1 MKWIFSYILIAL
13 LNCVAYAQTPE
24 NFSYQGI
31 IRDNSNIPVGDREV
45 NVKILIKQ
53 GSSNGSSVYEELHS
67 TQTNANG
74 LISLQIG
81 SGNKIQGDFS
91 KIDWAHGPFFIESQ
105 TDPTGGSNYSLS
117 GISPML
123 SVPYA
128 LHAKSAQ
135 EFNGTIQA
143 AQIENISAYIN
154 GENSVFDGWDKNSND
169 DFSGNYEDLTN
180 KPAMYSREEIDQLF
194 TDINIQENTSQSLN
208 LEGNQLLISGGN
220 EVVFENWDMNAAD
233 DFSGD
238 YQDLQNKPDLFTG
251 NYEDLTNQPEIYTQV
266 EVNEL
271 IANIGDQ
278 NGISQSL
285 NLEGNQLLIS
295 GGNEVIFE
303 NWDMNA
309 ADDFSGDYQDL
320 INQPEIYTQVEVNE
334 LIANIGDQN
343 GISQSLNLEG
353 NQLLISGGNEVTFE
367 NWDMNAADDFSG
379 DYQDLIN
386 QPEIYTQVEVNE
398 LIANIG
404 DQNGI
409 SQSLNL
415 EGNQL
420 LISGGN
426 EVTFENWDMNAADD
440 FSGDYQDLINQPEI
454 YTQVEVNELIAN
466 IGDQNGISQSLNLK
480 GNQLLISGG
489 NEVTFENW
497 DMNAA
502 DDFSGDY
509 QDLQNKPD
517 LFTGNYE
524 DLINQPEVY
533 TQVEVNELIANIGD
547 QNGISQS
554 LNLEGNQLLISGGN
568 EVIFENWDMNATD
581 DFSGDYQDLQNKPD
595 LFTGN
600 YEDLINQPEI
610 LTVTE
615 VKNLIADTEN
625 NGEQF
630 QQLSLDGNKVSI
642 SEGNS
647 ISFVNWD
654 MNADDDF
661 SGDYT
666 DLKNKPDLFNGDY
679 QELENL
685 PDLYSRKEVDDLVA
699 NLENNDGKPQ
709 SLTLENNKLS
719 IENGN
724 SIVFEGWD
732 TNASDDFDGNYSSL
746 KDAPKIYT
754 QAEVDKIKEEILKE
768 AAERYSKKA
777 QVISLT
783 SSRSINT
790 EDIGNTIAC
799 SKSATLTIPS
809 GFSAMKVGETLNLE
823 VHGVLLV
830 IKGSSG
836 VSINGQT
843 GKDISKGN
851 NKIYTGGIIRKTGSN
866 SYIIL

>member
-13 LNCVAYAQTPE
+13 LNCVVYAQTPE

-31 IRDNSNIPVGDREV
+31 IRDNSNMPVGDREV

-53 GSSNGSSVYEELHS
+53 GSPNGSSVYEELHS
-67 TQTNANG
+67 TQTNTNG

-91 KIDWAHGPFFIESQ
+91 KIDWAHGPFFIECQ

-128 LHAKSAQ
+128 LHAKSAE

-154 GENSVFDGWDKNSND
+154 GKNSVFDGWDKNSID

-180 KPAMYSREEIDQLF
+180 NKPALYSREEIDQLF
-194 TDINIQENTSQSLN
+194 TDINVQENTSQSLN

-220 EVVFENWDMNAAD
+220 EVIFENWDMNAAD
-233 DFSGD
+233 DFSGN

-271 IANIGDQ
+271 IANIG
-278 NGISQSL
+278 
-285 NLEGNQLLIS
+285 E
-295 GGNEVIFE
+295 
-303 NWDMNA
+303 
-309 ADDFSGDYQDL
+309 
-320 INQPEIYTQVEVNE
+320 
-334 LIANIGDQN
+334 QN

-386 QPEIYTQVEVNE
+386 QPEI
-398 LIANIG
+398 
-404 DQNGI
+404 
-409 SQSLNL
+409 
-415 EGNQL
+415 
-420 LISGGN
+420 
-426 EVTFENWDMNAADD
+426 
-440 FSGDYQDLINQPEI
+440 
-454 YTQVEVNELIAN
+454 
-466 IGDQNGISQSLNLK
+466 
-480 GNQLLISGG
+480 
-489 NEVTFENW
+489 
-497 DMNAA
+497 
-502 DDFSGDY
+502 
-509 QDLQNKPD
+509 
-517 LFTGNYE
+517 
-524 DLINQPEVY
+524 Y

-625 NGEQF
+625 NGEHF

-754 QAEVDKIKEEILKE
+754 QAEVDKIKEEILAE
-768 AAERYSKKA
+768 AAEKYSKKA

>member
-13 LNCVAYAQTPE
+13 LNCVVYAQTPE

-31 IRDNSNIPVGDREV
+31 VRDNSNMPVGDREV

-53 GSSNGSSVYEELHS
+53 GSPNGSSVYEELHS
-67 TQTNANG
+67 TQTNTNG

-154 GENSVFDGWDKNSND
+154 GENSVFYGWDKNSID

-180 KPAMYSREEIDQLF
+180 KPALYSREEIDQLF
-194 TDINIQENTSQSLN
+194 TDINIQEYTSQSLN

-220 EVVFENWDMNAAD
+220 EVIFDNWDMNAAD

-295 GGNEVIFE
+295 GGNEV
-303 NWDMNA
+303 
-309 ADDFSGDYQDL
+309 
-320 INQPEIYTQVEVNE
+320 
-334 LIANIGDQN
+334 
-343 GISQSLNLEG
+343 
-353 NQLLISGGNEVTFE
+353 
-367 NWDMNAADDFSG
+367 
-379 DYQDLIN
+379 
-386 QPEIYTQVEVNE
+386 
-398 LIANIG
+398 
-404 DQNGI
+404 
-409 SQSLNL
+409 
-415 EGNQL
+415 
-420 LISGGN
+420 
-426 EVTFENWDMNAADD
+426 
-440 FSGDYQDLINQPEI
+440 
-454 YTQVEVNELIAN
+454 
-466 IGDQNGISQSLNLK
+466 
-480 GNQLLISGG
+480 
-489 NEVTFENW
+489 TFENW

-517 LFTGNYE
+517 LFNGNYE
-524 DLINQPEVY
+524 DLTNQPEIY

-661 SGDYT
+661 SGDYI

-746 KDAPKIYT
+746 IDAPKIYT

-768 AAERYSKKA
+768 AAEKYSKKA

-799 SKSATLTIPS
+799 SKSATLTIPCYIFN
-809 GFSAMKVGETLNLE
+809 GAIFRIYYNIVCDFSILTSTTQTNSHTIFRFSSKI
-823 VHGVLLV
+823 
-830 IKGSSG
+830 IKIT
-836 VSINGQT
+836 VFYC
-843 GKDISKGN
+843 DIFHSE
-851 NKIYTGGIIRKTGSN
+851 
-866 SYIIL
+866 YIIIIMVYRFNSHPPNILKSAIDNDYFFRSIRTL